1 MAWLLGNQVQ
11 KSKEKSTRS
20 MAVGMEE
27 RGGKDSIGGIFQRLG
42 REVNRLLS
50 GDSSSTQGQSE

>member
-1 MAWLLGNQVQ
+1 MQ